1 MAAMSDMT
9 PDAAR
14 DALAAAARTSDRL
27 RARARWASTKL
38 AVTGIG
44 MGLVTLAVGLV
55 ESDVVGIGV
64 FVAWGVLVAGT
75 AWWERRRT
83 AHLAGTAERTSRYWA
98 LAFALYAVAI
108 ACGVSRP
115 EGDVG
120 FWTVAAVAVALPMLV
135 GAVRER
141 RA

>member
-1 MAAMSDMT
+1 MTEMT
-9 PDAAR
+9 PEAAR
-14 DALAAAARTSDRL
+14 DALAHAARTSDRL

-38 AVTGIG
+38 AVTGVG

-55 ESDVVGIGV
+55 EQDLVALAV
-64 FVAWGVLVAGT
+64 FAAWGALVAGT

-83 AHLAGTAERTSRYWA
+83 AHLPGTPERTARYWVMS
-98 LAFALYAVAI
+98 FALYAVAI
-108 ACGVSRP
+108 ACGVARP
-115 EGDVG
+115 AGDVG
-120 FWTVAAVAVALPMLV
+120 FWVPAAVAVAAPMLV

>member
-1 MAAMSDMT
+1 MSDLT

-14 DALAAAARTSDRL
+14 DALAHAARTSDRL

-38 AVTGIG
+38 AVYGLG
-44 MGLVTLAVGLV
+44 MGVVTATIGLV
-55 ESDVVGIGV
+55 ESKLLGAAAFVG
-64 FVAWGVLVAGT
+64 WGVLVALT

-83 AHLAGTAERTSRYWA
+83 AHLAGARERTSRYWA
-98 LAFALYAVAI
+98 QSFALYAVAI
-108 ACGVSRP
+108 ACGVALP
-115 EGDVG
+115 EGDVS
-120 FWTVAAVAVALPMLV
+120 FWAPAAVVVALPMLV

>member
-1 MAAMSDMT
+1 MSDMT

-14 DALAAAARTSDRL
+14 DALANAARTSDRL

-44 MGLVTLAVGLV
+44 MGLLTLAVGLV
-55 ESDVVGIGV
+55 EKDVLAIVV
-64 FVAWGVLVAGT
+64 FAAWGGLVAAT

-83 AHLAGTAERTSRYWA
+83 AHLPGTPERTGRYWA
-98 LAFALYAVAI
+98 MSFALYAVAI
-108 ACGVSRP
+108 ACGVARP
-115 EGDVG
+115 DGDVA
-120 FWTVAAVAVALPMLV
+120 FWVPAAVVVAVPMLV

>member
-1 MAAMSDMT
+1 MSDMT

-14 DALAAAARTSDRL
+14 DALANAARTSDRL

-44 MGLVTLAVGLV
+44 MGLLTLAVGLI
-55 ESDVVGIGV
+55 ERDVLAIAV
-64 FVAWGVLVAGT
+64 FAGWGGLIA
-75 AWWERRRT
+75 ALSWWERRRT
-83 AHLAGTAERTSRYWA
+83 AHLPGTAQRTSRYWA
-98 LAFALYAVAI
+98 ASFGLYAVAI

-115 EGDVG
+115 DGDTAYWVP
-120 FWTVAAVAVALPMLV
+120 AALVVALPMLV